1 MADISTDYTTWST
14 TASNNNPSD
23 STNIGSGLDDN
34 LRAIQAGV
42 AQLAADAPGLALAA
56 QSKSADYTLVS
67 GDAGKFILHPS
78 TDNNARV
85 FTIPSNASVAFDVG
99 TMVTFVN
106 QINTVTIAIT
116 TDTLTQAGTGS
127 TGSRTLAAN
136 GIATAMKVSSTSWV
150 INGTGL
156 S

>member
-14 TASNNNPSD
+14 TAGSNAPSG
-23 STNIGSGLDDN
+23 STNIGTGLDDN

-42 AQLAADAPGLALAA
+42 AQLYIDVPGIALGQ
-56 QSKSADYTLVS
+56 QSKSADYTLVL
-67 GDAGKFILHPS
+67 GDANKHVLHPAA
-78 TDNNARV
+78 DNNART
-85 FTIPSNASVAFDVG
+85 FTIPANSSVAFSIG
-99 TMVTFVN
+99 TLITFVN

-136 GIATAMKVSSTSWV
+136 GIATALKVSTTGWV

>member
-14 TASNNNPSD
+14 TAGNNSPSG
-23 STNIGSGLDDN
+23 STTVGTGLDDN

-42 AQLAADAPGLALAA
+42 AQLYIDVPGIALSQ
-56 QSKSADYTLVS
+56 QSKSADYTLILS
-67 GDAGKFILHPS
+67 DANKYVLHP
-78 TDNNARV
+78 TADNSART
-85 FTIPSNASVAFDVG
+85 FTIPANASVAFAVG
-99 TMVTFVN
+99 TLITFVN

-136 GIATAMKVSSTSWV
+136 GMATALKVTSTGWI
-150 INGTGL
+150 INGAGL